1 MLAGFP
7 NIWWII
13 GVIIIVV
20 GGNLAITA
28 AWGYKHFAWGFPLV
42 LAVLV
47 VVTLEGSWQTEL
59 ADRSALTAERNAHL
73 GTMAALEAE
82 RQSPVSP
89 GHRDRLKSLVRKLE
103 EQISGA
109 WPCRYFDHSDPRS
122 NVRDMLASHFPEQVR
137 ALDIWDEAIGEQDAA
152 SADLLGIINEFVSE
166 NLSSAPWEPE
176 AINNACQERL
186 FILDHLEGPRTPEF
200 KPNLRVED
208 GKLTWR
214 VIKWESP
221 TLHTVSPFEIAS
233 NDGEECRKVFESAF
247 SDILESP
254 ELERLKAAWQTAR
267 EVRLETLDALRRI
280 EQSDEIYRRCSECR
294 HP

>member
-89 GHRDRLKSLVRKLE
+89 GHRDRLKV
-103 EQISGA
+103 
-109 WPCRYFDHSDPRS
+109 
-122 NVRDMLASHFPEQVR
+122 
-137 ALDIWDEAIGEQDAA
+137 
-152 SADLLGIINEFVSE
+152 LG
-166 NLSSAPWEPE
+166 PE
-176 AINNACQERL
+176 AGRADQRCMAVPVL
-186 FILDHLEGPRTPEF
+186 RTPT
-200 KPNLRVED
+200 LA
-208 GKLTWR
+208 
-214 VIKWESP
+214 P
-221 TLHTVSPFEIAS
+221 T
-233 NDGEECRKVFESAF
+233 
-247 SDILESP
+247 
-254 ELERLKAAWQTAR
+254 
-267 EVRLETLDALRRI
+267 
-280 EQSDEIYRRCSECR
+280 
-294 HP
+294 